1 MKKTMSAWLIVGMV
15 GVFSGCAT
23 QGDDS
28 GYRDVNEVDRRFQTA
43 AVDAAD
49 YNVVIARMVDSM
61 LNRVLENEKGGKP
74 MIVLGNVFDNTPH
87 NIRREMILNKIEVEI
102 LRPGTVRFSAAT
114 SEFRDGG
121 DSGSQFRQ
129 LEFQNESG
137 HVDPATIQKYGG
149 IIGAEYVL
157 YAFVENLERSAGSR
171 KQAYFSFIMKLHSV
185 RTGEVIWADEAE
197 ITKVL

>member
-1 MKKTMSAWLIVGMV
+1 MKYMWFTLALMSLVLGLA
-15 GVFSGCAT
+15 GCAT
-23 QGDDS
+23 PGDDS
-28 GYRDVNEVDRRFQTA
+28 GYRDVSEVDRRFQTA

-49 YNVVIARMVDSM
+49 YNVVIARMVESM

-74 MIVLGNVFDNTPH
+74 IIVLGNVFNNTPH
-87 NIRREMILNKIEVEI
+87 NVRRELILNKIEVEI
-102 LRPGTVRFSAAT
+102 LRGGKVRFSAAT
-114 SEFRDGG
+114 SEFRRGG
-121 DSGSQFRQ
+121 ESGSQYRQ

-157 YAFVENLERSAGSR
+157 YGFVENLERSAGP
-171 KQAYFSFIMKLHSV
+171 KTQAYFSFIMKLHSV
-185 RTGEVIWADEAE
+185 RTGEVIWADESE